1 MSKWKD
7 LGSGIMVWQP
17 TADTEV
23 DDMSIETLAA
33 EDAQDGKIDA
43 MESFFQELLGTS
55 QSSIPTQRHILPAT
69 PSFSSHTPSESSGP
83 TLITS
88 SPVADTSAP
97 LESSRLGSD
106 ISISNL
112 DFEDTSTKAYDSD
125 RTDFLDAPDTPCPVK
140 HVEPSRRS
148 TGATSR
154 FFHTTKQT
162 KTALPVRRKLRFGTN
177 SATARPRS
185 PHKLGKMGL
194 VAPEYSPSH
203 RWTYQ
208 EREIL
213 CIIYRWYS
221 RDPVSFT
228 SVFNKIFRLDLKTAK
243 VKAHFENYLRLHGP
257 EAFPIYKAVFSVPF
271 GDPNNVYSA
280 QRNLIETTAANL
292 NIELHRLQEEVN
304 SPSGRAKKARC
315 PKTRKLFRTLV
326 RRASQEEQFLAVRAP
341 ISEETSVPSLRN
353 GGVTL
358 NNNTSFQDLEYLVD
372 AEDALEPAPLAL
384 GRIAETS
391 NSAAQLAFRVFD
403 EYSVT
408 SFKDGQ
414 FVAGAFVG
422 VAAKSGGQLPHPFD
436 PTTEDGQKA
445 IKITSSAHFNNSGGP
460 SCWISVFTSFLES
473 LTKAANLTQ
482 PRITLIDLSKIDKGN
497 TLRAHEVI
505 RDLKKEGLAYWANT
519 KHYAEL
525 LVWGQI
531 KREAIIQEFSLR
543 ELILLADAHHSVADL
558 LQLHQFQVGRKTSLV
573 ATRLVTKNT
582 RLDAECAE
590 AMATIAK
597 QFGLVQLGHT
607 ENFVARLVDGWSI
620 TVSTSLDIELAGVLF
635 ARTLRSSRNSTRD
648 VASAFVKGVEEG
660 VARLAYWS
668 QRRGSRVRRVRTA

>member
-7 LGSGIMVWQP
+7 LGSGIMMWQP
-17 TADTEV
+17 TADPEV
-23 DDMSIETLAA
+23 DDMSIETLVA

-55 QSSIPTQRHILPAT
+55 QNSIPTQRHILPAT
-69 PSFSSHTPSESSGP
+69 PSFSSTLLSSHTPSESSEP
-83 TLITS
+83 TLITLT
-88 SPVADTSAP
+88 PVADTSAP

-112 DFEDTSTKAYDSD
+112 DFEDTSTTAYDSD
-125 RTDFLDAPDTPCPVK
+125 RTDFVDTPDTPCPVK
-140 HVEPSRRS
+140 HVESSRRS
-148 TGATSR
+148 TGATSH
-154 FFHTTKQT
+154 FFHTTKQK
-162 KTALPVRRKLRFGTN
+162 KTTLPVRRKLRFGTT

-208 EREIL
+208 ER
-213 CIIYRWYS
+213 
-221 RDPVSFT
+221 DT
-228 SVFNKIFRLDLKTAK
+228 
-243 VKAHFENYLRLHGP
+243 
-257 EAFPIYKAVFSVPF
+257 
-271 GDPNNVYSA
+271 

-292 NIELHRLQEEVN
+292 NIELHRLQKEVN

-326 RRASQEEQFLAVRAP
+326 RRASQEEQFMAVRAP
-341 ISEETSVPSLRN
+341 TSEETSVPPLRN

-391 NSAAQLAFRVFD
+391 NSAVQLAFRVFD
-403 EYSVT
+403 EYSGT

-482 PRITLIDLSKIDKGN
+482 PRIALIDLSKIDKGN

-531 KREAIIQEFSLR
+531 KREAIIREFSLR
-543 ELILLADAHHSVADL
+543 ELILLADAHHSIADL
-558 LQLHQFQVGRKTSLV
+558 LQLHQFQVGRRTSLV
-573 ATRLVTKNT
+573 ATSLVTKNT

-590 AMATIAK
+590 AMATIAE
-597 QFGLVQLGHT
+597 QFGLVQLRHI
-607 ENFVARLVDGWSI
+607 ENLVARLVDGWSI

-635 ARTLRSSRNSTRD
+635 ARKLRSSKNSTRD

-668 QRRGSRVRRVRTA
+668 QRRGSRVRRFRTA